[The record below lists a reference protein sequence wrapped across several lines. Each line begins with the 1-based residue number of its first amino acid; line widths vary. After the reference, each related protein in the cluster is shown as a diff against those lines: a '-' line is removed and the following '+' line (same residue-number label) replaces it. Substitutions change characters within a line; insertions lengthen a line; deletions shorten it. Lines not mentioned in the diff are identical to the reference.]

1 MKQLL
6 RHWTAGGLVDSCRE
20 RRMREQD
27 PAELVAWLRGV
38 SKKKLA
44 SVPLSARGS

>member
-1 MKQLL
+1 VKQLL

-20 RRMREQD
+20 LRMRESD
-27 PAELVAWLRGV
+27 PEALVAWLRGA

-44 SVPLSARGS
+44 SVPLAARGS